1 MTTWS
6 WSPDD
11 IATLVSRLTVEQKV
25 AQLGG
30 LSAPDL
36 LKLDGAGPQPEV
48 DTGRIASLR
57 PHGLGHL
64 SMAWF
69 LASDAD
75 GLRAKVAEVQAA
87 VRDISP
93 FGIGALVH
101 NEGVNGFLHASA
113 TQFPTAWAQAT
124 TWDPELLRKAAAIT
138 SQHTRDAGMQL
149 LLSPVMDINRD
160 PRWGR
165 VHETYG
171 EDPELAAQFAV
182 AFVRGI
188 QGDDQDTGI
197 LATGKHF
204 LGYGA
209 SEGGLNTAATQLG
222 RRALLDEYA
231 EPFRRAIADAGLAVM
246 MNSYNEID
254 GIPASANRWLLTD
267 LLRGLLG
274 FDGMVVSDYDAVN
287 LQRTT
292 YHTAATHGEAA
303 VQALSAGLDAELPG
317 DVNYSHLVDEVAAGR
332 LDERILD
339 IAVARVLTAKART
352 GLIPGFSTPTA
363 PTARSEPEHAATT
376 RRAIAARGTVL
387 LDNDGTL
394 PLAADGRRIVV
405 VGPAA
410 DELRIHFGA
419 YTSVSSGE
427 MPMGIMAVMEGR
439 VPGVDPAT
447 FVFTDIFQTRMP
459 GIEPAFEQAAR
470 SIHPHAPTVLEAL
483 RAHHPKTEYAPL
495 GRFEADPEHPLDA
508 DAVAAAVNDAD
519 LVIAVVG
526 ERTGW
531 VGNNTA
537 GEGQS
542 TASPTLPGDQEDLLA
557 FVAATGKPLVTVV
570 VSGRPLLL
578 ERAAQA
584 SNAVLLAP
592 LLGEE
597 AGAAVADTLF
607 GTINPS
613 GKLPSTFPRHVG
625 QLPIY
630 HGHHYGSG
638 YDHPTGS
645 RHGYGDLS
653 DQGPLYPFGHGLSYS
668 TFDVALDT
676 TDGPAVDLR
685 DGVVHARLAVTNTGT
700 SDGETV
706 LQLYARDEAA
716 TVVRPVRQLIQFRRV
731 AAAAGQT
738 QSVTLAAPIER
749 LFYTLPDGRRGIEA
763 GDITV
768 MAGLSSHDIR
778 CNATVTTPEHRDT
791 IRPALAL

>member
-1 MTTWS
+1 MPTLS

-11 IATLVSRLTVEQKV
+11 IARLVSRLTLEQKV

-36 LKLDGAGPQPEV
+36 LKLDSPAGAEPAV
-48 DTGRIASLR
+48 DLDRLAQMR
-57 PHGLGHL
+57 PHGVGHL

-69 LASDAD
+69 LSPDAD
-75 GLRAKVAEVQAA
+75 GLRTTITGIQAA
-87 VRDISP
+87 VRDLAP
-93 FGIGALVH
+93 FGIGAMVH
-101 NEGVNGFLHASA
+101 NEGVNGFLHASGS
-113 TQFPTAWAQAT
+113 QFPTAWAQAA
-124 TWDPELLRKAAAIT
+124 TWDPALVRRAAAIT
-138 SQHTRDAGMQL
+138 AAHTRDAGMQL

-171 EDPELAAQFAV
+171 EDPELAAQFAA
-182 AFVRGI
+182 AFVSGI
-188 QGDDQDTGI
+188 QGDERETGI

-222 RRALLDEYA
+222 RRALVDEYA
-231 EPFRRAIADAGLAVM
+231 EPFRRAIEAGLAVM

-254 GIPASANRWLLTD
+254 GIPASANRWLLTE
-267 LLRGLLG
+267 LLRDTLG

-292 YHTAATHGEAA
+292 YHTAASEGEAA
-303 VQALSAGLDAELPG
+303 VQAVGAGLDAELPG
-317 DVNYSHLVDEVAAGR
+317 DTNYSHLVAEVVSGR
-332 LDERILD
+332 LDERVID
-339 IAVARVLTAKART
+339 TAVARVLTAKART
-352 GLIPGFSTPTA
+352 GLIPGFTTPTA
-363 PTARSEPEHAATT
+363 PAAFPDREQAAEI
-376 RRAIAARGTVL
+376 RRAIAVRGTVL

-394 PLAADGRRIVV
+394 PLAAGSRRIVV

-427 MPMGIMAVMEGR
+427 MPMGIMAVLEGR

-470 SIHPHAPTVLEAL
+470 QIHPDAPTALEAL
-483 RAHHPKTEYAPL
+483 RAHDPKIDYAPL
-495 GRFEADPEHPLDA
+495 GRFETDPARPLTP
-508 DAVAAAVNDAD
+508 AAVEAAVGDAD
-519 LVIAVVG
+519 LVIAVLG

-542 TASPTLPGDQEDLLA
+542 TASPRLPGDQEDLVALL
-557 FVAATGKPLVTVV
+557 AATGKPLVTVV

-578 ERAAQA
+578 GPIAQR
-584 SNAVLLAP
+584 SNALLLAP

-597 AGAAVADTLF
+597 AGPAIADALF
-607 GTINPS
+607 GAVNPS
-613 GKLPSTFPRHVG
+613 GKLPGTFPRHVG

-638 YDHPTGS
+638 YGHPTGT
-645 RHGYGDLS
+645 RHGYGDLT
-653 DQGPLYPFGHGLSYS
+653 DQGPLYPFGHGLSYT
-668 TFDVALDT
+668 TFAVALDERS
-676 TDGPAVDLR
+676 GPAVDLA
-685 DGVVHARLAVTNTGT
+685 DGSIRTRLTVTNTGT
-700 SDGETV
+700 AHGETV
-706 LQLYARDEAA
+706 VQVYARDEAA
-716 TVVRPVRQLIQFRRV
+716 TIVRPVRQLLQFQRV
-731 AAAAGQT
+731 A
-738 QSVTLAAPIER
+738 LAPGEAETVMLEAPIER
-749 LFYTLPDGRRGIEA
+749 LFYTLPDGCRGIEA
-763 GDITV
+763 GDITIL
-768 MAGLSSHDIR
+768 AGLSSDDIH
-778 CNATVTTPEHRDT
+778 CTAGITTPAARDT
-791 IRPALAL
+791 SRPALSL